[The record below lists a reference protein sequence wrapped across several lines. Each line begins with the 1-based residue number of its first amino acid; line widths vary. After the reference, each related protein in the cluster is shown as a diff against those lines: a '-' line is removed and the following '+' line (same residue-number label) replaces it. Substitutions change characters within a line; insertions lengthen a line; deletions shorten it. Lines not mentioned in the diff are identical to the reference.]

1 MTNVKNF
8 YKGREKI
15 IEGFK
20 DKIFPY
26 NIDEEWEKHMRY
38 ENEVEEV
45 NNVRNENG
53 PIDSKKINRLTDAK
67 ERDINDELV
76 RNHFLVQDLGDLLE
90 KLQKSKNN
98 P

>member
-8 YKGREKI
+8 YKGRQKI

-26 NIDEEWEKHMRY
+26 NIDEEWEKDVRY

>member
-26 NIDEEWEKHMRY
+26 NIDEEWEEDVRY

>member
-8 YKGREKI
+8 YKEREKI

-26 NIDEEWEKHMRY
+26 NIDEEWEKDVRY

>member
-8 YKGREKI
+8 FKGREKI

-26 NIDEEWEKHMRY
+26 NIDEEWEKDVRY

>member
-26 NIDEEWEKHMRY
+26 NIDEEWEKDVRY

>member
-26 NIDEEWEKHMRY
+26 NIDEEWEKDVRY

-45 NNVRNENG
+45 NNVRNEDG

>member
-1 MTNVKNF
+1 MTNIKFF
-8 YKGREKI
+8 YKAREKI

-26 NIDEEWEKHMRY
+26 NIDEEWEEDVRY
-38 ENEVEEV
+38 ENEEEEV
-45 NNVRNENG
+45 NNIRNENS
-53 PIDSKKINRLTDAK
+53 PVDYKKLNRLTDAK

>member
-15 IEGFK
+15 IQGFK

-26 NIDEEWEKHMRY
+26 NIDEEWEKDVRY

>member
-26 NIDEEWEKHMRY
+26 NIDEEWEKDVTY